1 MQSMSDERKKP
12 QTQTKEKH
20 ARCSFHVWDIF
31 MAFPQFGNFV
41 IASTMFRSSGAVLF
55 SHVEDLQNNCAE
67 NVAESLELKWL
78 TAFQQNVISVWV
90 CRNRNF
96 VGQICL
102 PGMCRKSLGHPC
114 WTH

>member
-12 QTQTKEKH
+12 QTQTEEKTC
-20 ARCSFHVWDIF
+20 ALLFSCWDIF
-31 MAFPQFGNFV
+31 MAFLQFGNFV
-41 IASTMFRSSGAVLF
+41 IASTMFRSSSAVLF

-78 TAFQQNVISVWV
+78 TAFQQIVISVWV